1 MKKLLLFLFFVIAVK
16 ILSAQDAA
24 AIRDYINRYQEIAIS
39 EMQRTG
45 VPASIKL
52 AQGIHETFAGQS
64 DLVLKSNNHFGIKCK
79 SEWRG
84 ESVKHDDDAS
94 NECFRKYSSALDSYQ
109 DHSNFLRG
117 SERYNFLF
125 QLKPT
130 DYTSWAY
137 GLKKAGYATN
147 PKYAPII
154 IKLIEE
160 YNLQDYTLI
169 ALGQIKKPSADF
181 ANIKIETKEVV
192 IPEPG
197 NDDKPSS
204 SVAADKKSVGPIVIN
219 EQPKPIYPSGE
230 FKINE
235 TKVVYIQKG
244 VSFLSVAEQYT
255 IPLARIFEFN
265 DMKEKEASEKDQLIY
280 LQRKRK
286 TGNNEFH
293 IVQPG
298 ETLHDIAQQEALR
311 IESLL
316 EYNFLAP
323 NKYPAVGE
331 KLFLRA
337 KAYAQPKLA
346 LKANVGLNLSG
357 SLTIQTNKKM
367 EAFTKT
373 SIAIKHIVAPKETI
387 YSIARSYQVKIEDIV
402 EWNKLSGY
410 DLKTSQQLLIF
421 KP

>member
-24 AIRDYINRYQEIAIS
+24 AIRDYINRYHEIAVS

-94 NECFRKYSSALDSYQ
+94 NECFRKYSSATDSYQ

-181 ANIKIETKEVV
+181 ANIKVETKEVL
-192 IPEPG
+192 IPAPGIDTKPGAAVASEIKSEEPF
-197 NDDKPSS
+197 
-204 SVAADKKSVGPIVIN
+204 VIN
-219 EQPKPIYPSGE
+219 KQPKPVYPSGE

-235 TKVVYIQKG
+235 TKVVYIQEG
-244 VSFLSVAEQYT
+244 VSFLSVAGQYA

-293 IVQPG
+293 IVRPG
-298 ETLHDIAQQEALR
+298 ETLHDIAQEEALR

-331 KLFLRA
+331 KLFLRS
-337 KAYAQPKLA
+337 KAPAQPKLA
-346 LKANVGLNLSG
+346 LKENVGMNLSG
-357 SLTIQTNKKM
+357 FLTIQTNKKI

-410 DLKTSQQLLIF
+410 DLKTAQQLLIF

>member
-1 MKKLLLFLFFVIAVK
+1 MKKLFLFLFFVSAVK
-16 ILSAQDAA
+16 FLSAQDVA
-24 AIRDYINRYQEIAIS
+24 AIREYISRYYEVAVS

-64 DLVLKSNNHFGIKCK
+64 ILVLKSNNHFGIKCK

-94 NECFRKYSSALDSYQ
+94 NECFRKYPTAIESYQ

-117 SERYNFLF
+117 GERYNFLF

-130 DYTSWAY
+130 DYAGWAY

-160 YNLQDYTLI
+160 YHLQDFTLI
-169 ALGQIKKPSADF
+169 ALGQLKKPTVDF
-181 ANIKIETKEVV
+181 ANIKVGSGKDFN
-192 IPEPG
+192 PEPVVEINSG
-197 NDDKPSS
+197 SDILPEKESDNRIEQAKP
-204 SVAADKKSVGPIVIN
+204 V
-219 EQPKPIYPSGE
+219 YPSGE

-235 TKVVYIQKG
+235 TKVIYIQKG
-244 VSFLSVAEQYT
+244 ISFLSLAEQYNV
-255 IPLARIFEFN
+255 PLSRIFEFN
-265 DMKEKEASEKDQLIY
+265 DMKEKEAAEKDQLIY

-293 IVQPG
+293 IVRTG
-298 ETLHDIAQQEALR
+298 ETLHDIAQEEAIR

-316 EYNFLAP
+316 EYNFL
-323 NKYPAVGE
+323 NSY
-331 KLFLRA
+331 RISS
-337 KAYAQPKLA
+337 Y
-346 LKANVGLNLSG
+346 
-357 SLTIQTNKKM
+357 
-367 EAFTKT
+367 FTM
-373 SIAIKHIVAPKETI
+373 
-387 YSIARSYQVKIEDIV
+387 R
-402 EWNKLSGY
+402 L
-410 DLKTSQQLLIF
+410 
-421 KP
+421 